1 MTGLKSEKTTNS
13 VSTVNKLNKI
23 FSVDLTAK
31 LAIIVI
37 IIISYDSYWALGIQQ
52 KKKKK
57 KESSVGKRLK
67 RVTSYNVETI
77 FNEPLDNHSLHPS
90 PPLSAVRLSLLPNL
104 KKGGG
109 AWQDLRF

>member
-13 VSTVNKLNKI
+13 VSTVNKLNKN

-37 IIISYDSYWALGIQQ
+37 MIISYDSYWALGIQQ

-57 KESSVGKRLK
+57 KMRVVLES
-67 RVTSYNVETI
+67 
-77 FNEPLDNHSLHPS
+77 D
-90 PPLSAVRLSLLPNL
+90 
-104 KKGGG
+104 
-109 AWQDLRF
+109 